1 MSKGFVE
8 AVDQGLLGQVLNF
21 AVEKAFGLPW
31 LVNKA
36 AEVTEGI
43 VAGAS
48 GIIDKVASI
57 PSGSIHATPNQITIE
72 GPKLGRGARDAE
84 IMAQRAAEP
93 EGPNHASLAA
103 LFTEISSQ
111 QFDVAAPR
119 ATGQSVRI

>member
-8 AVDQGLLGQVLNF
+8 AVDKGLLGQVLNF

-36 AEVTEGI
+36 AEVTEGV

-48 GIIDKVASI
+48 GIMDRIASI
-57 PSGSIHATPNQITIE
+57 PSGSIHATPNQTTIE

-84 IMAQRAAEP
+84 IRTAMETQH
-93 EGPNHASLAA
+93 EGPNHASLAD
-103 LFTEISSQ
+103 LFTGMSGQNFDGAVTRNTSQ
-111 QFDVAAPR
+111 
-119 ATGQSVRI
+119 TIGM